1 VSIKFKR
8 GVGFIFNLDDE
19 LRRIID
25 ILQHAKAGSAE
36 RPIKWRGAPNE
47 REDLRRVA
55 QRPRLD
61 L

>member
-1 VSIKFKR
+1 
-8 GVGFIFNLDDE
+8 